1 MLISLVVPCYNEEES
16 LPIFY
21 KEASKIA
28 QQMGISHGADF
39 EFIFVDDGSKDRT
52 LQIARELHRKDA
64 RVRYISFSRN
74 FGKEAGIYAGL
85 KAAKGD
91 YVATMDADLQDPP
104 SLLPEMLELL
114 HGRDIKVELRSVNAR
129 FFEYSSRLPRSCA
142 FLEDKLKKLV
152 ASKVSR
158 GKVELSLSIQTV
170 TAADTVVTVNWQLA
184 EGYRAALNAMAER
197 MDLKNDVSVGM
208 LSRFPDVLT
217 QTAAPTNEDELWED
231 VRTVAEQAVD
241 AFVAMRAV
249 EGEKMKADVAGRLT
263 TIETLVAKIEENSA
277 GRVQAY
283 SDKLYARLQELLGD
297 RSIDEGR
304 LVTEAAIFADKTAID
319 EETVRLHSHV
329 AQYREILELDE
340 PIGRKLDFL
349 TQELN
354 RESNTIGSKCQDV
367 AITRLVVE
375 LKSEIEKIR
384 EQIQNIE

>member
-1 MLISLVVPCYNEEES
+1 MVLSMTGYGR
-16 LPIFY
+16 
-21 KEASKIA
+21 A
-28 QQMGISHGADF
+28 GA
-39 EFIFVDDGSKDRT
+39 
-52 LQIARELHRKDA
+52 
-64 RVRYISFSRN
+64 
-74 FGKEAGIYAGL
+74 
-85 KAAKGD
+85 
-91 YVATMDADLQDPP
+91 
-104 SLLPEMLELL
+104 LL

-231 VRTVAEQAVD
+231 VRTVAVQAVD

-297 RSIDEGR
+297 RS
-304 LVTEAAIFADKTAID
+304 ID

>member
-1 MLISLVVPCYNEEES
+1 MVLSMTGYGR
-16 LPIFY
+16 
-21 KEASKIA
+21 A
-28 QQMGISHGADF
+28 GA
-39 EFIFVDDGSKDRT
+39 
-52 LQIARELHRKDA
+52 
-64 RVRYISFSRN
+64 
-74 FGKEAGIYAGL
+74 
-85 KAAKGD
+85 
-91 YVATMDADLQDPP
+91 
-104 SLLPEMLELL
+104 LL

-152 ASKVSR
+152 ASRVSR

-170 TAADTVVTVNWQLA
+170 TAADTVVSVNWQLA
-184 EGYRAALNAMAER
+184 EGYRAALNEMVER

-217 QTAAPTNEDELWED
+217 QTAAPTNE
-231 VRTVAEQAVD
+231 
-241 AFVAMRAV
+241 
-249 EGEKMKADVAGRLT
+249 
-263 TIETLVAKIEENSA
+263 ENSA

-297 RSIDEGR
+297 RSIDESR

-329 AQYREILELDE
+329 AQYREILALGE

>member
-1 MLISLVVPCYNEEES
+1 MVLSMTGYGR
-16 LPIFY
+16 
-21 KEASKIA
+21 A
-28 QQMGISHGADF
+28 GA
-39 EFIFVDDGSKDRT
+39 
-52 LQIARELHRKDA
+52 
-64 RVRYISFSRN
+64 
-74 FGKEAGIYAGL
+74 
-85 KAAKGD
+85 
-91 YVATMDADLQDPP
+91 
-104 SLLPEMLELL
+104 LL

-129 FFEYSSRLPRSCA
+129 FFEYSSRIPRSCA

-158 GKVELSLSIQTV
+158 GKVELNLSIQTV

-184 EGYRAALNAMAER
+184 QGYRAALNAMSER
-197 MDLKNDVSVGM
+197 MDLKNDVTAGM
-208 LSRFPDVLT
+208 LARFPDVLT
-217 QTAAPTNEDELWED
+217 QTAAPTDEEELWQD
-231 VRTVAEQAVD
+231 VQSVAEQAVE
-241 AFVAMRAV
+241 AFVAMRAT
-249 EGEKMKADVAGRLT
+249 EGEKLKEDVENRLNV
-263 TIETLVAKIEENSA
+263 IEQLVAQIEQNSA

-283 SDKLYARLQELLGD
+283 SDKLYARLQELLVE
-297 RSIDEGR
+297 RNIDEAR

-329 AQYREILELDE
+329 AQYREILALNE

>member
-1 MLISLVVPCYNEEES
+1 MVLSMTGYGR
-16 LPIFY
+16 
-21 KEASKIA
+21 A
-28 QQMGISHGADF
+28 GA
-39 EFIFVDDGSKDRT
+39 
-52 LQIARELHRKDA
+52 
-64 RVRYISFSRN
+64 
-74 FGKEAGIYAGL
+74 
-85 KAAKGD
+85 
-91 YVATMDADLQDPP
+91 
-104 SLLPEMLELL
+104 LL

-158 GKVELSLSIQTV
+158 GKVELNLSIQTV

-184 EGYRAALNAMAER
+184 QGYRAALNAMSER
-197 MDLKNDVSVGM
+197 MDLKNDVTAGM
-208 LSRFPDVLT
+208 LARFPDVLT
-217 QTAAPTNEDELWED
+217 QTAAPTDEEELWQD
-231 VRTVAEQAVD
+231 VQSVAEQAIE
-241 AFVAMRAV
+241 AFVAMRAT
-249 EGEKMKADVAGRLT
+249 EGEKLKEDVASRLNT
-263 TIETLVAKIEENSA
+263 VESLVAQIEQNSA

-297 RSIDEGR
+297 RNIDEAR

-329 AQYREILELDE
+329 AQFREILQLEE

-354 RESNTIGSKCQDV
+354 REANTIGSKCQD
-367 AITRLVVE
+367 AALTRLVVT

>member
-1 MLISLVVPCYNEEES
+1 MVLSMTGYGR
-16 LPIFY
+16 
-21 KEASKIA
+21 A
-28 QQMGISHGADF
+28 GA
-39 EFIFVDDGSKDRT
+39 
-52 LQIARELHRKDA
+52 
-64 RVRYISFSRN
+64 
-74 FGKEAGIYAGL
+74 
-85 KAAKGD
+85 
-91 YVATMDADLQDPP
+91 
-104 SLLPEMLELL
+104 LL

-152 ASKVSR
+152 AAKVSR

-170 TAADTVVTVNWQLA
+170 TAADTVVSVNWSLA
-184 EGYRAALNAMAER
+184 QGYRAALDSLIEKME
-197 MDLKNDVSVGM
+197 LKNDVTAGM
-208 LSRFPDVLT
+208 IARFPEVLT
-217 QTAAPTNEDELWED
+217 QTAAPTNEDELWQD
-231 VRTVAEQAVD
+231 VQSVALQAVD
-241 AFVAMRAV
+241 AFVAMRAA
-249 EGEKMKADVAGRLT
+249 EGEKLKADVAGRLD
-263 TIETLVAKIEENSA
+263 TIEELVAKIEQGSA

-297 RSIDEGR
+297 RNIDESR
-304 LVTEAAIFADKTAID
+304 LVTEAALFADRTAID

-329 AQYREILELDE
+329 AQYREILALDE
-340 PIGRKLDFL
+340 PVGRKLDFL

>member
-1 MLISLVVPCYNEEES
+1 MVLSMTGYGR
-16 LPIFY
+16 
-21 KEASKIA
+21 A
-28 QQMGISHGADF
+28 GA
-39 EFIFVDDGSKDRT
+39 
-52 LQIARELHRKDA
+52 
-64 RVRYISFSRN
+64 
-74 FGKEAGIYAGL
+74 
-85 KAAKGD
+85 
-91 YVATMDADLQDPP
+91 
-104 SLLPEMLELL
+104 LL

-277 GRVQAY
+277 GRVQTRRFHRLKAEFFAKCQAERPVCWLCGQPIDY
-283 SDKLYARLQELLGD
+283 SADPGTTADSLTLDHRVPVSKRPDLQEDPANFEPAHFACNSRRGNSEPPVSLGVLS
-297 RSIDEGR
+297 RKW
-304 LVTEAAIFADKTAID
+304 TAD
-319 EETVRLHSHV
+319 
-329 AQYREILELDE
+329 
-340 PIGRKLDFL
+340 
-349 TQELN
+349 
-354 RESNTIGSKCQDV
+354 
-367 AITRLVVE
+367 
-375 LKSEIEKIR
+375 
-384 EQIQNIE
+384 

>member
-1 MLISLVVPCYNEEES
+1 MVLSMTGYGR
-16 LPIFY
+16 
-21 KEASKIA
+21 A
-28 QQMGISHGADF
+28 GA
-39 EFIFVDDGSKDRT
+39 
-52 LQIARELHRKDA
+52 
-64 RVRYISFSRN
+64 
-74 FGKEAGIYAGL
+74 
-85 KAAKGD
+85 
-91 YVATMDADLQDPP
+91 
-104 SLLPEMLELL
+104 LL

-152 ASKVSR
+152 AAKVSR

-170 TAADTVVTVNWQLA
+170 TAADTVVSVNWSLA
-184 EGYRAALNAMAER
+184 QGYRAALDSLIEKME
-197 MDLKNDVSVGM
+197 LKNDVTAGM
-208 LSRFPDVLT
+208 IARFPEVLT
-217 QTAAPTNEDELWED
+217 QTAAPTNEDELWQD
-231 VRTVAEQAVD
+231 VQSVALQAVD

-249 EGEKMKADVAGRLT
+249 EGEKLKADVAGRLD
-263 TIETLVAKIEENSA
+263 TIEELVAKIEQGSA

-297 RSIDEGR
+297 RSIDESR

-329 AQYREILELDE
+329 AQYREILALDE
-340 PIGRKLDFL
+340 PVGRKLDFL

-367 AITRLVVE
+367 AVTRLVVE

>member
-1 MLISLVVPCYNEEES
+1 MVLSMTGYGR
-16 LPIFY
+16 
-21 KEASKIA
+21 A
-28 QQMGISHGADF
+28 GA
-39 EFIFVDDGSKDRT
+39 
-52 LQIARELHRKDA
+52 
-64 RVRYISFSRN
+64 
-74 FGKEAGIYAGL
+74 
-85 KAAKGD
+85 
-91 YVATMDADLQDPP
+91 
-104 SLLPEMLELL
+104 LL

-129 FFEYSSRLPRSCA
+129 FFEYSSRIPRSCA
-142 FLEDKLKKLV
+142 FLEDKLKKQV

-158 GKVELSLSIQTV
+158 GKVELNLSIQTV

-184 EGYRAALNAMAER
+184 QGYRAALNAMSER
-197 MDLKNDVSVGM
+197 MDLKNDVTAGM
-208 LSRFPDVLT
+208 LARFPDVLT
-217 QTAAPTNEDELWED
+217 QTAAPTDEEELWQD
-231 VRTVAEQAVD
+231 VQSVAEQAVE
-241 AFVAMRAV
+241 AFVAMRAT
-249 EGEKMKADVAGRLT
+249 EGEKLKEDVENRLNV
-263 TIETLVAKIEENSA
+263 IEQLVAQIEQNSA

-283 SDKLYARLQELLGD
+283 SDKLYARLQELLAD
-297 RSIDEGR
+297 RNIDEAR

-329 AQYREILELDE
+329 AQYREILALNE